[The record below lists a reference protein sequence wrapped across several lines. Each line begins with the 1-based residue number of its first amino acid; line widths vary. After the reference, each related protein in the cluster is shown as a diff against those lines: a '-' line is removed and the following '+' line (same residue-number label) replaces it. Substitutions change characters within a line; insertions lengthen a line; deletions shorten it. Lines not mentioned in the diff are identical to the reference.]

1 MRHRVR
7 KGKLG
12 LNMLF
17 IGFLAYTTAFMETK
31 TIEGFDYWE
40 FQNRD
45 RALLVGSV
53 VYMIYFIVS
62 FPKFLQVDEEV
73 KSSNRKV
80 KSIKDDIQLQFFN
93 LDSPVLEELK
103 DEISK
108 IDINSLTPV
117 EALLKLSELKKKID
131 N

>member
-1 MRHRVR
+1 
-7 KGKLG
+7 
-12 LNMLF
+12 MLF

-62 FPKFLQVDEEV
+62 FPKFLQVDEGV

-80 KSIKDDIQLQFFN
+80 KSIKGAWTIEHVVWDSLGSCMLVTIL
-93 LDSPVLEELK
+93 LDFWRLWIGRV
-103 DEISK
+103 
-108 IDINSLTPV
+108 
-117 EALLKLSELKKKID
+117 A
-131 N
+131 